1 MAHMIIFGAGKI
13 ARGFIA
19 HLLFRAGHELTFI
32 EKNAALVRLL
42 NERGQYAVHVLGAPE
57 KDTVISGFRAVS
69 ADDGLG
75 IAGAMQTAQVIFTA
89 VGGKNLTALAPVIAA
104 ALQTI
109 QPRLINVITCENWQ
123 KPADLLKREIARIA
137 PGITAGFA
145 ESVVMRSAI
154 EPDAETLAR
163 DPLAVMVQD
172 YWHLPVDADQL
183 VGDLP
188 IIDGIEPTRLFA
200 GFLERKFYTYNAA
213 NGTVSFLGALLGYRI
228 LSEAARDERIRAV
241 LDQVYLETG
250 KALSIRHGIPL
261 AEQMAFAGTSRQK
274 LEDPVIVDTIERNAR
289 DPLRKLGPED
299 RLVGSARLARS
310 YHIQPDGLATAI
322 AAAIHYVN
330 PEDPS
335 ALELQCLLARQGSAA
350 VLVNV
355 CGLQPEDGLHQLAL
369 DKERLLR
376 SRQWIR

>member
-1 MAHMIIFGAGKI
+1 MAHIIIFGAGKI

-19 HLLFRAGHELTFI
+19 HLLFQAGHDFTFI
-32 EKNAALVRLL
+32 EKNPALVRLL
-42 NERGQYAVHVLGAPE
+42 GERGQYAVHVLGAPE
-57 KDTVISGFRAVS
+57 KDTVISGFKVVS
-69 ADDGLG
+69 ADDGPG
-75 IAGAMQTAQVIFTA
+75 IARAMQTAQAIFTA

-104 ALQTI
+104 ALQAI

-123 KPADLLKREIARIA
+123 KPADLLKQEIARLA
-137 PGITAGFA
+137 PGIKAGFA

-183 VGDLP
+183 AGELP
-188 IIDGIEPTRLFA
+188 AIGGVEPMRHFA

-213 NGTVSFLGALLGYRI
+213 NGTVSYLGALLGHRYI
-228 LSEAARDERIRAV
+228 ADAARDERIRAV

-310 YHIQPDGLATAI
+310 CQIRPEGLATAI
-322 AAAIHYVN
+322 AAAIHYRN

-335 ALELQCLLARQGSAA
+335 ALELQNLLARQGSAA
-350 VLVNV
+350 VLISV
-355 CGLQPEDGLHQLAL
+355 CGLPPEDDLHQLVL